1 MTPEIR
7 AALILALLFILFLL
21 PNMKIV
27 KINEAMVVERL
38 GSFLKVIDTPGIY
51 WLIPLV
57 DRVIQRE
64 SLLPITRTITI
75 EDAFDKYIY
84 EYTYTY
90 MITDIKMFC
99 YAATEPVR
107 IMEEKIKS
115 LLDDVQFDDESIKE
129 ALLDFGVQLQKIK
142 KVNQ

>member
-1 MTPEIR
+1 MPTEVT
-7 AALILALLFILFLL
+7 AAIILSALLVLFLL
-21 PNMKIV
+21 PNLKIV
-27 KINEAMVVERL
+27 KENEALVVERL
-38 GSFLKVIDTPGIY
+38 GGFLKVIDTPGIH
-51 WLIPLV
+51 WMIPLV
-57 DRVIQRE
+57 DRVVQRE
-64 SLLPITRTITI
+64 SLLPITKTFTHENKNISV
-75 EDAFDKYIY
+75 

-107 IMEEKIKS
+107 IMEEKMKS